1 MGWVAAAIGIGKA
14 ITGLLGAHKQR
25 DIEKDRVQ
33 LGYEDNLEKIRRRA
47 FQQQTVQGAAQAFSQ
62 NAGVL
67 HSGGSTAQGFL
78 DTMSSEFKKELD
90 WMKKYAK
97 TARSLGMK
105 SANLA
110 HRIGSLNAI
119 TGGAQTG
126 MSLYGQL
133 K

>member
-1 MGWVAAAIGIGKA
+1 MEWVAAAIGVGKA
-14 ITGLLGAHKQR
+14 VAGIFGAKKQ
-25 DIEKDRVQ
+25 EKLEKERAQ
-33 LGYEDNLEKIRRRA
+33 LGYEDNLEKIRRRE
-47 FQQQTVQGAAQAFSQ
+47 FQQQTTQGAAQAFSQ

-97 TARSLGMK
+97 RAHDLGVK
-105 SANLA
+105 SAGVNF
-110 HRIGSLNAI
+110 STNVMNSI
-119 TGGAQTG
+119 TGGIQTG
-126 MSLYGQL
+126 SNIYGMI